1 MLNEQ
6 DAALSKKRHINEAMA
21 HLAAM
26 DFFGLRYCLIMDPF
40 VQPYVYKNN
49 YKLLIFI
56 TCWTMPM
63 DYISW

>member
-6 DAALSKKRHINEAMA
+6 DAALKKRHINEAMA

-40 VQPYVYKNN
+40 VQPYVYRAR
-49 YKLLIFI
+49 
-56 TCWTMPM
+56 
-63 DYISW
+63 